1 MRQYQRRNQM
11 NKSDKNKTKKTNP
24 LDNIIKNVEKYNDL
38 YDNVIVDGN
47 EIKLESQLRKE
58 IKEKERRKVSNW
70 QLMKEVAQ
78 GKARKGDTKELNDL
92 LKIERKMRK
101 KTNTAQRT
109 DSKQVDPAPTIP
121 LDLIDFNEF
130 KIKSESNDTLK
141 RLEEDRN
148 KPDPDIAKGL
158 GIFFPQ
164 KF

>member
-1 MRQYQRRNQM
+1 M
-11 NKSDKNKTKKTNP
+11 NKSNKNKTDKFNKLGKRIEELT
-24 LDNIIKNVEKYNDL
+24 DL
-38 YDNVIVDGN
+38 YDNVIVDGTDL
-47 EIKLESQLRKE
+47 KLESQKRKE
-58 IKEKERRKVSNW
+58 IERRNVPSW

-78 GKARKGDTKELNDL
+78 DKARKGNTKELNDL

-109 DSKQVDPAPTIP
+109 APKQEKPAPTIP

-130 KIKSESNDTLK
+130 SKIKSKPDDTLK

-158 GIFFPQ
+158 GIFFPE

>member
-1 MRQYQRRNQM
+1 M
-11 NKSDKNKTKKTNP
+11 NKSDKNKTDKFNK
-24 LDNIIKNVEKYNDL
+24 LGKRIEKLTDL

-47 EIKLESQLRKE
+47 ELKLESQLRKE
-58 IKEKERRKVSNW
+58 IDQREKRKVSNW

-78 GKARKGDTKELNDL
+78 DNARKGNTKELNDL

-109 DSKQVDPAPTIP
+109 APKATSPTPTIP

-130 KIKSESNDTLK
+130 SKIKSKPDDTLQ

-148 KPDPDIAKGL
+148 KPDPDVYKGL
-158 GIFFPQ
+158 GIFFP
-164 KF
+164 K

>member
-1 MRQYQRRNQM
+1 M
-11 NKSDKNKTKKTNP
+11 NKSNKNKTNP

-47 EIKLESQLRKE
+47 ELKLESQKRKE
-58 IKEKERRKVSNW
+58 IERRNVPSW

-78 GKARKGDTKELNDL
+78 DKARKGNTKELNDL

-109 DSKQVDPAPTIP
+109 APKQEKPTPTIP

-130 KIKSESNDTLK
+130 SKIKSKPDDTLK

>member
-1 MRQYQRRNQM
+1 M
-11 NKSDKNKTKKTNP
+11 NKSNKNKTNP

-47 EIKLESQLRKE
+47 ELKLESQKRKE
-58 IKEKERRKVSNW
+58 IERRNVPSW

-78 GKARKGDTKELNDL
+78 DKARKGNTKELNDL
-92 LKIERKMRK
+92 LNIERKMRK
-101 KTNTAQRT
+101 KTYTAKRT
-109 DSKQVDPAPTIP
+109 APKEVKPTPTIP

-130 KIKSESNDTLK
+130 SKIKSEPNDTLK

>member
-1 MRQYQRRNQM
+1 
-11 NKSDKNKTKKTNP
+11 
-24 LDNIIKNVEKYNDL
+24 
-38 YDNVIVDGN
+38 
-47 EIKLESQLRKE
+47 
-58 IKEKERRKVSNW
+58 
-70 QLMKEVAQ
+70 MKEVAQ
-78 GKARKGDTKELNDL
+78 DKARKGNTKELNDL

-109 DSKQVDPAPTIP
+109 APKATSPTPTIP

-130 KIKSESNDTLK
+130 SKIKSKPDDTLQ

-158 GIFFPQ
+158 GIFFPE

>member
-1 MRQYQRRNQM
+1 M
-11 NKSDKNKTKKTNP
+11 NKSNKNKTNP

-47 EIKLESQLRKE
+47 ELKLESQKRKE
-58 IKEKERRKVSNW
+58 IERRNVPSW

-78 GKARKGDTKELNDL
+78 DKARKGNTKELNDL

-109 DSKQVDPAPTIP
+109 APKQEKPTPTIP

-130 KIKSESNDTLK
+130 SKIKSKPDDTLE
-141 RLEEDRN
+141 RIEADRN
-148 KPDPDIAKGL
+148 KPDPDVAKGL

>member
-1 MRQYQRRNQM
+1 M
-11 NKSDKNKTKKTNP
+11 NKSNKNKTNP

-47 EIKLESQLRKE
+47 ELKLESQKRKE
-58 IKEKERRKVSNW
+58 IERRNVPSW

-78 GKARKGDTKELNDL
+78 DKARKGNTKELNDL
-92 LKIERKMRK
+92 LNIERKMRK
-101 KTNTAQRT
+101 KTYTAKRT
-109 DSKQVDPAPTIP
+109 APKQVDPNPTVP

-130 KIKSESNDTLK
+130 SKIKSKPDDTLE
-141 RLEEDRN
+141 RIEADRN
-148 KPDPDIAKGL
+148 KPDPDVAKGL

>member
-1 MRQYQRRNQM
+1 MS
-11 NKSDKNKTKKTNP
+11 KSEKNKTDKFNK
-24 LDNIIKNVEKYNDL
+24 LGKRIEKLTDL

-47 EIKLESQLRKE
+47 ELKLESQLRKE
-58 IKEKERRKVSNW
+58 IDQREKRKVSNW

-78 GKARKGDTKELNDL
+78 DKARKGNTKELNDL
-92 LKIERKMRK
+92 LNIERKMRK

-109 DSKQVDPAPTIP
+109 APKATSPAPTIP

-130 KIKSESNDTLK
+130 SKIKSKPDDTLE
-141 RLEEDRN
+141 RIEADRN
-148 KPDPDIAKGL
+148 KPDPDVAKGL